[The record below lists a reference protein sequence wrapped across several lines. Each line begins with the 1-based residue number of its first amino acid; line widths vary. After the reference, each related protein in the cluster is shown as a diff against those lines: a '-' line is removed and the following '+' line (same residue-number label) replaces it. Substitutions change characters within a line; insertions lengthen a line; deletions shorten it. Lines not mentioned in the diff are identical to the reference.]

1 MNNLNEYFDLFDQSR
16 TDVNAM
22 ERLLKLF
29 TPDAVI
35 VLNGVT
41 RIGFEGF
48 MKAFYANNSDV
59 KHMWE
64 KWEHQSDGSYVS
76 NWAVSGKTV
85 AGKVYALTG
94 IDIAKLDDEGKI
106 KYLENVPNDKNA
118 LRTYA

>member
-22 ERLLKLF
+22 ERLLELF

-48 MKAFYANNSDV
+48 MKAFYTNNSDV

-64 KWEHQSDGSYVS
+64 KWEPQSDGSYVS